1 MPRPKRDMVKFNMM
15 IEKTML
21 ADIEKFRKT
30 YSNIPSIAE
39 AMRDL
44 FKYALANI
52 PTPREPR
59 Q

>member
-1 MPRPKRDMVKFNMM
+1 MVKFNMM

>member
-21 ADIEKFRKT
+21 AEIEKFRKT
-30 YSNIPSIAE
+30 YPNVPSIAE

-44 FKYALANI
+44 LKYALYHKSQ
-52 PTPREPR
+52 EQPR